1 MPFSADEA
9 FQLLQRAHGRDR
21 LAHAYLLTGPV
32 GSGKRELANRACGL
46 LLGESVANFQHPDVH
61 LIEPE
66 SKSRRILI
74 EQIRE
79 LEHHLQMRSLLG
91 GRKIGVIVDADRLQP
106 NAANAFLKTLEEPP
120 GHSHLLLLSSQPEQ
134 MLETILSRCLEIPLR
149 SIAEHIVTPLQQRL
163 LAALQ
168 DHARQAAPGLAPAF
182 GLVREFQ
189 ALLAEAKDAIQAK
202 ADAALKAEE
211 QHYKQT
217 SEAGKWLDDRED
229 YYKALVQSRYIAAR
243 QTLLD
248 ILDQWWADALRQKTS
263 PETGTAL
270 LDHPE
275 LSTDTAALAQRHTA
289 AALLGKAAALE
300 KLRENLG
307 YIGVQQEQLAFEC
320 AFLRAFGE

>member
-1 MPFSADEA
+1 MPFTADEA
-9 FQLLQRAHGRDR
+9 CHLLERAHAKDR
-21 LAHAYLLTGPV
+21 LAHAYLLTGPA
-32 GSGKRELANRACGL
+32 GSGKRELASRACAL
-46 LLGESVANFQHPDVH
+46 LLGENITGFQHPEVH
-61 LIEPE
+61 LVEPE

-74 EQIRE
+74 EQMRE

-91 GRKIGVIVDADRLQP
+91 GRKVGVIIDADRLQP

-120 GHSHLLLLSSQPEQ
+120 AHGHLLLLSSQPEQ
-134 MLETILSRCLEIPLR
+134 VLETILSRCLEIPLR
-149 SIAEHIVTPLQQRL
+149 PIEVHTASPLQQRL

-168 DHARQAAPGLAPAF
+168 NHARQPAPGLAPAF

-189 ALLAEAKDAIQAK
+189 ALLAEARDAIQAE
-202 ADAALKAEE
+202 ADAAFKTEE

-217 SEAGKWLDDRED
+217 SEAGKWLEDRED
-229 YYKALVQSRYIAAR
+229 YYKALTQSRYIAVR

-248 ILDQWWADALRQKTS
+248 TLDQWWADALRQKTS

-270 LDHPE
+270 LDHPALAGE
-275 LSTDTAALAQRHTA
+275 TAALAQRHTA

-307 YIGVQQEQLAFEC
+307 AIGVQQEQLAFEC